1 MLKDDNRINTIT
13 REVMHLS
20 VVFERLFLLVLISAL
35 CIHLITCIWL
45 FSAMFTKEE
54 FPETDTWLSYGEY
67 EEFSPTRQYLGS
79 LYMATIISYGNVYAY
94 NDFERIFSLAIMI
107 LGGLLMA

>member
-1 MLKDDNRINTIT
+1 
-13 REVMHLS
+13 MHLS
-20 VVFERLFLLVLISAL
+20 VVFERLFLLILISSL

-45 FSAMFTKEE
+45 FSAMFTLEE
-54 FPETDTWLSYGEY
+54 FSDTDTWLSYEGY
-67 EEFSPTRQYLGS
+67 EEYSPTRQYLAS
-79 LYMATIISYGNVYAY
+79 LYIASIISYGNVYAY